1 MTHYHPKLD
10 DKGNKIAIRNP
21 SKASALNCWS
31 DAAEAATVVP
41 GGPMPADLNGVAFN
55 RWQPPHTD
63 AGWASIP
70 GQADFDEPPFTP
82 PTGKNPAAGAVI
94 EESDGR
100 VWLVSPT
107 NGHGGYSTTFPK
119 GRVEAGASLQAT
131 AIREAFEESGLQVQ
145 LTGHFADSNRDTTFT
160 RLYRARRIAGNP
172 ADCSWESQ
180 AVHLVPRAR
189 LAGLLTHPNDKP
201 LADAL
206 CESPVAPRR
215 EELLKS
221 WTLDSAT
228 RIVATI
234 NSYRSRFGKWPST
247 LLVHADTADA
257 IQKFVLSPLAW
268 QMLNAKVKLVSIE
281 EGTIIAEG
289 SEGRVEY
296 EGGYQAP
303 TDGPRA
309 DVWIW
314 GINLAD

>member
-1 MTHYHPKLD
+1 MHFHPKTNDNL
-10 DKGNKIAIRNP
+10 KQVAIMHP
-21 SKASALNCWS
+21 SQPSPLSSWADPS
-31 DAAEAATVVP
+31 ETATVVP
-41 GGPMPADLNGVAFN
+41 GGQVPEELNGIPFQP
-55 RWQPPHTD
+55 WQAPATD
-63 AGWASIP
+63 EQWAQVE

-82 PTGKNPAAGAVI
+82 PAGKHLAAGAVI

-107 NGHGGYSTTFPK
+107 NGHGGYATTFPK

-160 RLYRARRIAGNP
+160 RFYRAMRIAGNP

-189 LAGLLTHPNDKP
+189 LLGLLTHPNDKP

-206 CESPVAPRR
+206 CKSPVAPSR
-215 EELLKS
+215 EEFLKS
-221 WTLDSAT
+221 WTLSSAT

-234 NSYRSRFGKWPST
+234 NSYRSRFGKWPDT
-247 LLVHADTADA
+247 LLMDSGMCEA
-257 IQKFVLSPLAW
+257 IPKHVLTPLAW
-268 QMLNAKVKLVSIE
+268 QILNAKVKLVSIE
-281 EGTIIAEG
+281 EGTVIAEG
-289 SEGRVEY
+289 PEGRFEY
-296 EGGYQAP
+296 DGGQQP
-303 TDGPRA
+303 CPDGSRA

-314 GINLAD
+314 GESLAD